1 MEEEIGYYRKRVYGF
16 ILQFV
21 KDGDL
26 ADDLTQDV
34 MIKVWSK
41 YAYISKL
48 RDIDNYILKIAKHH
62 VIDQLKK
69 LARDKD
75 FQREVWQYIQLS
87 SNLSDDKLV
96 RQEMYASLEK
106 AVKRLPERQQEV
118 FILNKH
124 AGFTLHKIAITLG
137 ITVRTA
143 RNHLDRALKIIRN
156 SMNNNLLGIWLTTFI
171 SCFKIME

>member
-1 MEEEIGYYRKRVYGF
+1 MNEEIENYRQRVYRF

-21 KDGDL
+21 KDDDL

-34 MIKVWSK
+34 MIKIWSK

-48 RDIDNYILKIAKHH
+48 TDIDNYILKIAKHH

-75 FQREVWQYIQLS
+75 YQRKVWQNIQLS
-87 SNLSDDKLV
+87 SNIPDDKLV
-96 RQEMYASLEK
+96 WQDMHACLEK

-124 AGFTLHKIAITLG
+124 AGFTLHKIATTLG

-143 RNHLDRALKIIRN
+143 RNHLDRALKGVRN
-156 SMNNNLLGIWLTTFI
+156 SLNRDSLGF
-171 SCFKIME
+171 